1 MFNNTGRRELVPVAL
16 GDEPADTVVSGAK
29 HVNVDSGEIVREGVA
44 IKGGRIAAVGDIDYT
59 IGDDTRVVDA
69 DGKYVAP
76 GLIEGHLHSY
86 HSYINGTEF
95 ARLLLRHGT
104 TAVADGFYGQAIVSG
119 VRGVDFCKEEIQRT
133 PLKLVFL
140 APALAHLQMTPVG
153 IPRTPTGLTM
163 EEMEE
168 MVEWDDCYGLEE
180 PTYEPIIDLDD
191 EYLDLFEKTIREDKV
206 VTGHAALPTDR
217 ELTAYVASGAST
229 DHEPTTKE
237 GAWMRARRGM
247 AVLSRHGTGLPNLLE
262 TVRPVTEDGIDARRF
277 GASGDV
283 RLPGDLLHRGCID
296 ANVRA
301 AIENGVDPVTAV
313 QMATINTAEALRV
326 DQELGSV
333 APGKVAD
340 LVLVDSLVSFD
351 IETVIADG
359 ELVVEAGELVADVE
373 QPDYPDWMQD
383 TIDLAEPASP
393 DDFVIEA
400 EDETATVRTIEIP
413 EGAAL
418 QTVKGEATLSVEEG
432 DIKPDVERD
441 IAKVAMLDR
450 LEASGRKGVGFV
462 NGFGLGAGALGF
474 SYNAVRENVVVIG
487 TNSADMSTTVNR
499 IAELDGGVVAT
510 RDGDVRAEV
519 PLPLFGLQSD
529 QPVERAIEQF
539 DVMDEAIREDLE
551 CDRENP
557 LFGLEFLLCP
567 YPETPGIRISD
578 YGLYDIGDRERLDV
592 IL

>member
-373 QPDYPDWMQD
+373 QPDYPDWMRD

-529 QPVERAIEQF
+529 QTVERAIEQF

>member
-373 QPDYPDWMQD
+373 QPDYPDWMRD

>member
-163 EEMEE
+163 EEMEK

-373 QPDYPDWMQD
+373 QPDYPDWMRD